1 MKWNRE
7 MRTHTMA
14 GQKREAPGEA
24 VGIEDLISL
33 LVEGKSDTLLSQ
45 ACLAQTL
52 LTQPA
57 WRATSTSSHLDDSS
71 ISTSIRRVAFIG
83 IPILSHLHGAH
94 HPWRPEGLP
103 PRPPPP
109 AGSQSSSF
117 KPAYAAAP
125 SYASSGSGYA
135 ASAKPSGAGH
145 SAFTA
150 FQPRSVASNQPYR
163 TSSPVVSA
171 PPASAPAASY
181 PAATT
186 GYSAGAYQYPQQSY
200 QAGPSYYGQPQYGD
214 TTYGATVPRIQNPF
228 PLPGQDKGGMN
239 YGRHDSGVDPDTE
252 AQIAQWQ
259 SAYMGREADPTPG
272 NKGPGRRDGPAA
284 ATGANTGTLGASR
297 FDSSTPSAGPTA
309 SNTPVPGPG
318 RQEPVQ
324 KTVIRSGGG
333 QTWTDP
339 TLVEWD
345 PAHFRLFVGNLA
357 GEVTDDSLL
366 KAFSRYPSV
375 QKARVIRDKRTE
387 KSKGYGFVS
396 FSDGDDY
403 LKAAREM
410 QGKYIGSH
418 PVLLRRATTEVR
430 PVANAKLGKKGG
442 ARGHGGNQSG
452 SAGSTKVKHD
462 GVKKQSKTKGGLK
475 ILG

>member
-52 LTQPA
+52 LTHPA

-71 ISTSIRRVAFIG
+71 ISIAFISF
-83 IPILSHLHGAH
+83 PILSRLHGAH
-94 HPWRPEGLP
+94 HPWSETSVFTL
-103 PRPPPP
+103 
-109 AGSQSSSF
+109 
-117 KPAYAAAP
+117 AAP
-125 SYASSGSGYA
+125 SQGLKVCRRGLHHPPA
-135 ASAKPSGAGH
+135 PSRPPSNQPMQLRPRH

-297 FDSSTPSAGPTA
+297 FDSSTPLAGPTA